1 MNTATCSLGMC
12 RHDSNCSRTNCEGH
26 PNKDEDLLA
35 QCAASGQMSASQI
48 NAHHMNGELNLRR
61 VMAQQIGRDITTG
74 QDRRDRVLT
83 QFNEMA
89 DREEFESTNWD
100 AISKLVR
107 LSLILGA
114 LAMFAMAGWYF
125 SH

>member
-1 MNTATCSLGMC
+1 MNCCQHHADAIPHGCNQGRSCPERMEFPITM
-12 RHDSNCSRTNCEGH
+12 
-26 PNKDEDLLA
+26 ED
-35 QCAASGQMSASQI
+35 
-48 NAHHMNGELNLRR
+48 
-61 VMAQQIGRDITTG
+61 
-74 QDRRDRVLT
+74 
-83 QFNEMA
+83 
-89 DREEFESTNWD
+89 DREDFESTNWD